1 MARSLSLSLGFA
13 GGGLRVGYRLDGA
26 RFEAGAVVARLPV
39 RVAGVPAI
47 SLASEDLKITDEE
60 GPVGVWSDIASPEG
74 AGDLTV
80 RWHADRATRG
90 VVQVA
95 YLARA
100 RVVDGATS
108 DGHPPVDLRVEAGGV
123 TGPGRAFLALPPLE
137 GPWDLSVRWV
147 LATGRGQ
154 VGVCS
159 LGAGTLIWAP
169 GRWRRCWTA
178 ISWLAVGRL
187 N

>member
-1 MARSLSLSLGFA
+1 LSLGVA
-13 GGGLRVGYRLDGA
+13 GAGLRVGYRLDGA
-26 RFEAGAVVARLPV
+26 RFAAGAVVARLPV

-47 SLASEDLKITDEE
+47 SLAGEDLEVADDL
-60 GPVGVWSDIASPEG
+60 GPVGVWSEIAFPDG
-74 AGDLTV
+74 TGDPV
-80 RWHADRATRG
+80 VCWHADRATRG
-90 VVQVA
+90 AVQVA

-159 LGAGTLIWAP
+159 LGAGDLDLGAGP
-169 GRWRRCWTA
+169 
-178 ISWLAVGRL
+178 LAALLDCHFMAGCR
-187 N
+187 